1 MVLHTSPPALFRS
14 LVVSAPW
21 DLRVYLSVT
30 RASLTADLTAGL
42 TWRSGITLAGSPVA
56 STDFFTD
63 LQIWEDGEL
72 VQRMSLP
79 LIFSNYGFKQS
90 SYTIRLSEV
99 SWRSEVRLMHCS
111 SGNGGCSYPTP
122 LLPLFSSL
130 QLSPPHKIK
139 LR

>member
-30 RASLTADLTAGL
+30 EVSLTADL

-79 LIFSNYGFKQS
+79 LIFSSYTLKQS

-111 SGNGGCSYPTP
+111 SGNGGCSSPTP